1 MFDLRPAADVMAAL
15 VESVRDDQL
24 TAPTPCPELTVGE
37 LLDHIDGLSPRS
49 PPPRRRPC
57 RPGAANR
64 PSPTPLASAP
74 TGAPGSRSVWPPWPE
89 LGARSR
95 HGTG

>member
-24 TAPTPCPELTVGE
+24 TAPTPGPELTVGD
-37 LLDHIDGLSPRS
+37 LLDHIDGLSLAFTAAATKT
-49 PPPRRRPC
+49 PPA
-57 RPGAANR
+57 GAANR
-64 PSPTPLASAP
+64 PPPTLLASAP